1 MAELENDILFCFC
14 CFWLLG
20 FSKKIF
26 FFINEK
32 TKGFHMRY
40 HSFLHYGWF
49 LQNLGKDF
57 IPTNMHTTVVHIL
70 SSRKYSRMRYWHS
83 KFKNISPFPL
93 PLEMPNDGL
102 ELAKM
107 AIERITSVDRATK
120 ITVYDT
126 ETEVESEDK
135 TWIVSGISPFQKEFL
150 SNIPKVCMT
159 VLPIHF
165 SG

>member
-1 MAELENDILFCFC
+1 MIKFKLYSQKESNVVNYI
-14 CFWLLG
+14 
-20 FSKKIF
+20 
-26 FFINEK
+26 
-32 TKGFHMRY
+32 
-40 HSFLHYGWF
+40 
-49 LQNLGKDF
+49 
-57 IPTNMHTTVVHIL
+57 VHIL

-165 SG
+165 SV

>member
-1 MAELENDILFCFC
+1 
-14 CFWLLG
+14 
-20 FSKKIF
+20 
-26 FFINEK
+26 
-32 TKGFHMRY
+32 
-40 HSFLHYGWF
+40 
-49 LQNLGKDF
+49 
-57 IPTNMHTTVVHIL
+57 
-70 SSRKYSRMRYWHS
+70 MRYWHS

-93 PLEMPNDGL
+93 PLEMPNDAL

-159 VLPIHF
+159 VINLILYTVLCISIAQHLMGWKP
-165 SG
+165 G

>member
-1 MAELENDILFCFC
+1 
-14 CFWLLG
+14 
-20 FSKKIF
+20 
-26 FFINEK
+26 
-32 TKGFHMRY
+32 
-40 HSFLHYGWF
+40 
-49 LQNLGKDF
+49 
-57 IPTNMHTTVVHIL
+57 
-70 SSRKYSRMRYWHS
+70 
-83 KFKNISPFPL
+83 
-93 PLEMPNDGL
+93 MPNDAL

-159 VLPIHF
+159 VINLILYTVLCISIAQHLMGWKP
-165 SG
+165 G

>member
-1 MAELENDILFCFC
+1 
-14 CFWLLG
+14 
-20 FSKKIF
+20 
-26 FFINEK
+26 
-32 TKGFHMRY
+32 
-40 HSFLHYGWF
+40 
-49 LQNLGKDF
+49 
-57 IPTNMHTTVVHIL
+57 
-70 SSRKYSRMRYWHS
+70 MRYWHS

-126 ETEVESEDK
+126 ENEVESEDK

-159 VLPIHF
+159 VINLILCTYKNIIQGPCVKLHLVL
-165 SG
+165 

>member
-1 MAELENDILFCFC
+1 
-14 CFWLLG
+14 
-20 FSKKIF
+20 
-26 FFINEK
+26 
-32 TKGFHMRY
+32 
-40 HSFLHYGWF
+40 
-49 LQNLGKDF
+49 
-57 IPTNMHTTVVHIL
+57 
-70 SSRKYSRMRYWHS
+70 MRYWHS

-159 VLPIHF
+159 VINLILYRYI
-165 SG
+165 